1 MKYIL
6 AFIGVVVVGLG
17 IFFCGGGKQN
27 INDDYMR
34 IHVVANSNDVNDQ
47 NIKYIVKDAVVE
59 FLLPQL
65 AQAENKEEAV
75 NIIENNIKKI
85 NEVAENALRKCGA
98 NYGVNISIEYED
110 MPTRAYDNMV
120 LEAGTYE
127 CLKIE
132 LGSAKGDNWWCVV
145 FPAVCFID
153 TKNFEKVE
161 YISKIWE
168 ILNYV

>member
-1 MKYIL
+1 ML
-6 AFIGVVVVGLG
+6 F
-17 IFFCGGGKQN
+17 
-27 INDDYMR
+27 R
-34 IHVVANSNDVNDQ
+34 S
-47 NIKYIVKDAVVE
+47 
-59 FLLPQL
+59 
-65 AQAENKEEAV
+65 
-75 NIIENNIKKI
+75 KI
-85 NEVAENALRKCGA
+85 NEVALSALKKSGV
-98 NYGVNISIEYED
+98 NYGVSVTIVYED

-132 LGSAKGDNWWCVV
+132 LGKAQGDNWWCVV

-168 ILNYV
+168 ILSNV